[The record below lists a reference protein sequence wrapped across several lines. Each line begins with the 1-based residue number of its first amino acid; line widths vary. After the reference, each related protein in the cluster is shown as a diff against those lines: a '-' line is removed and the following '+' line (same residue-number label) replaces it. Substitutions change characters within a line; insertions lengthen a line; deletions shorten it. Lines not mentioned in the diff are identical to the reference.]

1 MNKLTVETT
10 LPLLEAH
17 KLVEPIVTNRLIIR
31 LIRLRDIEGFH
42 ALYSQP
48 EVRALAFLGGLR
60 PEFDITH
67 NFIALIENL
76 RPWVDK
82 KLDFSIL
89 LRTPDGGEGEFI
101 GLLSMKLGDDWPRV
115 SYMLRS
121 EYWSR
126 GYMTEGL
133 TGFLQFWWGLPRT
146 FAHLEVSSASLDAS
160 EIRPHSIIASERVLA
175 FIEKP
180 NRASRNVLRK
190 ADFVPIPRQ
199 NAAINDLE
207 AFVNVFPAAQTSPET
222 YRKKYWGVEGE
233 DNDVIMT

>member
-1 MNKLTVETT
+1 MNKITVETT
-10 LPLLEAH
+10 LPILEAH
-17 KLVEPIVTNRLIIR
+17 RLVEPIVTNRLIIR
-31 LIRLRDIEGFH
+31 PIRLRDIEGFH

-48 EVRALAFLGGLR
+48 EVRALAFMGGLR

-67 NFIALIENL
+67 NFVALTENL
-76 RPWVDK
+76 RPWIDR

-89 LRTPDGGEGEFI
+89 LQTPDGGEGEFI
-101 GLLSMKLGDDWPRV
+101 GLLSMNFGDDWPRI

-121 EYWSR
+121 EYWSH

-133 TGFLQFWWGLPRT
+133 TGFLEFWWGLPRT
-146 FAHLEVSSASLDAS
+146 FAHIEVSSVSLDAS
-160 EIRPHSIIASERVLA
+160 EIRPNPIIVSERVLA
-175 FIEKP
+175 IIEKP

-190 ADFVPIPRQ
+190 ADFVPIPQ
-199 NAAINDLE
+199 NAANVQWE
-207 AFVNVFPAAQTSPET
+207 AFVNVFPAAQISPET